1 MEQVSIVKCDNY
13 QQRQVYESLSK
24 SIRLLGGMERF
35 VKPGMRVL
43 LKCNLLMRKKPEEA
57 ATTHPE
63 VVAAA
68 ARLVKEAGG
77 HPIIADSP
85 GGLFTERALRGVYH
99 ACGMEEIAA
108 RDDIELNYN
117 VEDIE
122 VSHPQGRI
130 VKSLTVIKAI
140 EEVDAVINIA
150 KLKTHGMALYTG
162 AVKNLFG
169 VIPGTAKAEYH
180 LRMKKLEDFS
190 DMLLDISTYVKP
202 VLSIMDA
209 IVGMEGQGPSAGD
222 PRRIGAVLA
231 STSPYHLD
239 TVCVSLVG
247 IEPDKVC
254 TIRRAEKRGLGSN
267 LEKIIL
273 AGDSLE
279 ELRIQDFKIPT
290 HTHVGFIEQYFD
302 EDSPIAQFI
311 NTRFGP
317 RPVFNHEGCIGCRDC
332 EKNCPP
338 EAITMVNRKPV
349 VDLKLCIR
357 CYCCQELCPQKTV
370 DIKRSWLFQL
380 FR

>member
-150 KLKTHGMALYTG
+150 KLKTHWLLHVSSHFCQKFIFSNPNGTRQTQLAL
-162 AVKNLFG
+162 NLL
-169 VIPGTAKAEYH
+169 H
-180 LRMKKLEDFS
+180 
-190 DMLLDISTYVKP
+190 
-202 VLSIMDA
+202 
-209 IVGMEGQGPSAGD
+209 
-222 PRRIGAVLA
+222 
-231 STSPYHLD
+231 
-239 TVCVSLVG
+239 
-247 IEPDKVC
+247 
-254 TIRRAEKRGLGSN
+254 
-267 LEKIIL
+267 
-273 AGDSLE
+273 DSL
-279 ELRIQDFKIPT
+279 R
-290 HTHVGFIEQYFD
+290 
-302 EDSPIAQFI
+302 
-311 NTRFGP
+311 
-317 RPVFNHEGCIGCRDC
+317 
-332 EKNCPP
+332 
-338 EAITMVNRKPV
+338 
-349 VDLKLCIR
+349 
-357 CYCCQELCPQKTV
+357 
-370 DIKRSWLFQL
+370 QL
-380 FR
+380 